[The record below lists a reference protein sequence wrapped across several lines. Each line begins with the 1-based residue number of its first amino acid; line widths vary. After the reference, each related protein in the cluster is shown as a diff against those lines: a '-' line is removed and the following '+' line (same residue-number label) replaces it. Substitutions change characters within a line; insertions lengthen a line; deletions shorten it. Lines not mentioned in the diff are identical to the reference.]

1 MTPEEHRLVIWVLAR
16 QLQQA
21 KVFLDVLKSRN
32 VLEEGDAEAFATS
45 VYLDETSNSALYREA
60 KSEYL
65 KIAKAMGLKTGLE
78 PKTII

>member
-78 PKTII
+78 PKP